1 MAQSKVA
8 RRVTRNHARY
18 RGRHEINVVPMIDMM
33 IILVFFLV
41 FTAVFTKTNILEL
54 NLPGADS
61 AVPDLP
67 EGLNLE
73 VIIRKD
79 VIEVADR
86 GTGLL
91 KSLPRVASDYDLK
104 GLSEYLQLVK
114 SKYPDKQEAAIL
126 LEQEIQY
133 DTLVHVMDTVRV
145 FQIPGSQWGLAELF
159 PDVSIGDAPAT
170 DAGAGLPAP
179 AAGAPATGLPATAPT
194 QVK

>member
-33 IILVFFLV
+33 IILVFFLI
-41 FTAVFTKTNILEL
+41 FTAVFTKTHVLEL

-73 VIIRKD
+73 VIIRKNA
-79 VIEVADR
+79 IEVADR

-91 KSLPRVASDYDLK
+91 RSVPMAGEKYDLK
-104 GLSEYLQLVK
+104 ALSDYLQMVK
-114 SKYPDKQEAAIL
+114 SKYPDKQDATIL
-126 LEQEIQY
+126 LEQDIEY
-133 DTLVHVMDTVRV
+133 DTLVQGMDTVRV
-145 FQIPGSQWGLAELF
+145 SPVPGSQWDVAELF
-159 PDVSIGDAPAT
+159 PDVSVGDAPT
-170 DAGAGLPAP
+170 
-179 AAGAPATGLPATAPT
+179 
-194 QVK
+194 